1 MLASGAGPSAVRS
14 GAIPILCQMDERLLA
29 ERLVGY
35 DTSRPDGLRA
45 AGGFVKG
52 WLESHGIDAHE
63 RDHDGL
69 PVLLAS
75 VGPDVGLRPPTVI
88 LHGHL
93 DVVPGHSEQFV
104 PRIEGE
110 RLYGRGTYDMKG
122 GLAAMLCALR
132 DCAAVVDQ
140 HPGIGPRVQLV
151 VVPDEE
157 SEQVDRRSTDTLVR
171 EGVLQG
177 DFAITGEPTELQ
189 IGVQAKGVL
198 AVRAAVHGTSAHG
211 STPWAGDNAVLKAFD
226 AFRRIETLPF
236 SRQSS
241 DLYDR
246 PSINLSRIAG
256 GEAFNMVPDRC
267 EITIDIRYVP
277 GQDPQEIL
285 GQIRTVP
292 DLEVLRVLER
302 GPAIVSRANPFVVAL
317 RDAVGRTGQGAGLA
331 VGRDGA
337 SDAFAFLEA
346 GIPAVEFGP
355 EGHGHHGPEEW
366 VSIPSL
372 ARYRR
377 SLVEFVR
384 AVPAAAAASVDR
396 TAAAAP
402 GTADDDADPLAGL
415 AVEADTAQAA
425 AQSGPAGEPD
435 R

>member
-1 MLASGAGPSAVRS
+1 
-14 GAIPILCQMDERLLA
+14 MDERLLT

-35 DTSRPDGLRA
+35 DTSTPDGLRA

-52 WLESHGIDAHE
+52 WLESHGIDAQE
-63 RDHDGL
+63 VDHDGL

-75 VGPDVGLRPPTVI
+75 AGSDAPDAPTVV
-88 LHGHL
+88 LHGHV
-93 DVVPGHSEQFV
+93 DVVPGLEGQFT
-104 PRIEGE
+104 PRLDGD

-122 GLAAMLCALR
+122 GLAAMLCALH
-132 DCAAVVDQ
+132 DVAEETAA
-140 HPGIGPRVQLV
+140 GGPAGAARVQLV

-157 SEQVDRRSTDTLVR
+157 SEQVNRRSTDALVKA
-171 EGVLQG
+171 GLLQG

-198 AVRAAVHGTSAHG
+198 AMRLAVHGVSAHG
-211 STPWAGDNAVLKAFD
+211 STPWLGDNAALKAFD

-256 GEAFNMVPDRC
+256 GDAFNMVPDRC
-267 EITIDIRYVP
+267 EITIDVRFVP
-277 GQDPQEIL
+277 GQDPEEIL
-285 GQIRTVP
+285 RQVRAIP
-292 DLEVLRVLER
+292 DVEVLKVLER
-302 GPAIVSRANPFVVAL
+302 APAIVSRSNPFVVAL
-317 RDAVGRTGQGAGLA
+317 KDAVARTGEGAGLA

-355 EGHGHHGPEEW
+355 SGNGHHGPEEW
-366 VSIPSL
+366 VSVASL

-377 SLVEFVR
+377 ALVEFVR
-384 AVPAAAAASVDR
+384 AVPDA
-396 TAAAAP
+396 TARAR
-402 GTADDDADPLAGL
+402 ADALLQG
-415 AVEADTAQAA
+415 EA
-425 AQSGPAGEPD
+425 
-435 R
+435 

>member
-1 MLASGAGPSAVRS
+1 
-14 GAIPILCQMDERLLA
+14 MDERLLA

-75 VGPDVGLRPPTVI
+75 VGPADGPTVI
-88 LHGHL
+88 FHGHL
-93 DVVPGHSEQFV
+93 DVVPGHAEQFV
-104 PRIEGE
+104 PRIEGQ

-132 DCAAVVDQ
+132 DCAGVVHARD
-140 HPGIGPRVQLV
+140 GAGPRVQLV

-211 STPWAGDNAVLKAFD
+211 STPWAGDNAILKAFD

-246 PSINLSRIAG
+246 PSINLSRISG

-277 GQDPQEIL
+277 GQDPEQIL
-285 GQIRTVP
+285 GQIRAIP
-292 DLEVLRVLER
+292 DVEVLRVLER
-302 GPAIVSRANPFVVAL
+302 GPAIVSRSNPFVVAL
-317 RDAVGRTGQGAGLA
+317 RDAVGRTGHGAGLT

-384 AVPAAAAASVDR
+384 AVPAAVAR
-396 TAAAAP
+396 NGGGEPTAAA
-402 GTADDDADPLAGL
+402 DPPSDPPA
-415 AVEADTAQAA
+415 ATDTDTAQAA
-425 AQSGPAGEPD
+425 AQAGPAGEPD